1 MRYNQCFMFFCNW
14 CFGEIDTIFID
25 MQINIDRLTHS
36 ISKGNKKKICKK
48 TKMETIS
55 HENEDKEIIDVSL
68 QDGEYNDDI
77 SDMKVFLLNVLLQSK
92 IL

>member
-1 MRYNQCFMFFCNW
+1 VIQVD
-14 CFGEIDTIFID
+14 IDG
-25 MQINIDRLTHS
+25 LSHS
-36 ISKGNKKKICKK
+36 ISKGKKKKLCKK

-55 HENEDKEIIDVSL
+55 HEKDREIIGVSS

-77 SDMKVFLLNVLLQSK
+77 SDTKVLPLNVLLQII

>member
-1 MRYNQCFMFFCNW
+1 
-14 CFGEIDTIFID
+14 
-25 MQINIDRLTHS
+25 
-36 ISKGNKKKICKK
+36 
-48 TKMETIS
+48 METIS